1 MRRYTITVDDEA
13 LVVDVEV
20 VGANVYRV
28 YLDGRLI
35 DVELTDHR
43 DLAHGSIT
51 PAVQVSPPAGETA
64 SRPVER
70 AVRQAAAV
78 PGAPAAAPRA
88 VAPAQR
94 GGPDKVTAPMP
105 GVILAV
111 QASVGASVKRG
122 EPLLVLEAMK
132 MKNELKSPRDGVVA
146 EVYVSPGQ
154 QVAYGEFLVRFED

>member
-1 MRRYTITVDDEA
+1 MRRYSITVNDEE

-20 VGANVYRV
+20 VGANLFRV
-28 YLDGRLI
+28 YLDGRLV

-43 DLAHGSIT
+43 DLGHGSIT
-51 PAVQVSPPAGETA
+51 PAVQVAQPVGETA

-70 AVRQAAAV
+70 PGRQTAAV
-78 PGAPAAAPRA
+78 PGAATASARA
-88 VAPAQR
+88 GSSAQR
-94 GGPDKVTAPMP
+94 GGLDKVTAPMP

-111 QASVGASVKRG
+111 NAAVGALVKRG

-146 EVYVSPGQ
+146 EVYVGPGQ